1 MITVLGGRHNR
12 PMSGKVTSQFVGDQ
26 RPGFWSLAFEQ
37 TPEKAFHGFLVT
49 AALHQNINHILTLH
63 FSLFLTSRPF

>member
-26 RPGFWSLAFEQ
+26 RPGFSSSAFEE
-37 TPEKAFHGFLVT
+37 TPEKASHGFLVT
-49 AALHQNINHILTLH
+49 AALHKKNHILTFH